1 MPNASCNNFSAM
13 AVFLLA
19 CTSVMG
25 QPENARLRKAD
36 SLFNAKKY
44 TQAYDI
50 YQELFRKGF
59 RSPAMLLRM
68 AYIDEGLQQYPYALY
83 HLNCFYQMQPDAQV
97 RRKIIELAAR
107 IQVHGYEMNLADVM
121 INHYRRIREPLL
133 AISLL
138 LAATL
143 MLLLC
148 VVRNPIR
155 KRRIT
160 WIQLFVMLI
169 VFSTLYIPPPSF
181 AIVRDEA
188 IAMSGPSAGAE
199 VVGRIPAGERVRI
212 RGKKDVW
219 VKISWKGQPVFIRS
233 GQLLYI

>member
-1 MPNASCNNFSAM
+1 
-13 AVFLLA
+13 
-19 CTSVMG
+19 
-25 QPENARLRKAD
+25 
-36 SLFNAKKY
+36 
-44 TQAYDI
+44 
-50 YQELFRKGF
+50 
-59 RSPAMLLRM
+59 
-68 AYIDEGLQQYPYALY
+68 
-83 HLNCFYQMQPDAQV
+83 
-97 RRKIIELAAR
+97 
-107 IQVHGYEMNLADVM
+107 MNLADVM

-143 MLLLC
+143 MLLLW
-148 VVRNPIR
+148 VLRNPIR